1 MLLVHGRHGN
11 EDVPWIFARNIPDNW
26 LIVSPRAIEFE
37 PETDQH
43 ETGYSWIEMP
53 PVGWPEIGDF
63 DGAVQAMSDFAVA
76 LPDVY
81 DADPERII
89 ALGFSQGAATL
100 LATAVQHP
108 DLLQGIAALV
118 GFVPDLD
125 DETIQRKP
133 LQNLSVFMAAGERDE
148 RIPVEIATQSRDTVQ
163 AAGANLEWDMYS
175 TGHKMNGKGMRDLE
189 AWLENKIS
197 QFEDDGVE

>member
-1 MLLVHGRHGN
+1 
-11 EDVPWIFARNIPDNW
+11 
-26 LIVSPRAIEFE
+26 
-37 PETDQH
+37 
-43 ETGYSWIEMP
+43 MP
-53 PVGWPEIGDF
+53 PAGWPEIGDF
-63 DGAVQAMSDFAVA
+63 DGAVQAMSDFVVA

-125 DETIQRKP
+125 DETIQSKP

-163 AAGANLEWDMYS
+163 AAGANLKWDMYS
-175 TGHKMNGKGMRDLE
+175 TGHKMNGIGMRDLE